1 MENRLNDYQNQI
13 DNLSQER
20 AQLLEELRNNASSSA
35 QPSDSDKATKVNAK
49 LKRLLQTVKDKINRL
64 AAERPELFTNIGE
77 ETSERFDHLIATVE
91 HQATQIEM
99 LQSEHNETQEQLR
112 NEIQELQR

>member
-20 AQLLEELRNNASSSA
+20 A

-64 AAERPELFTNIGE
+64 ATERPELFTNIGE
-77 ETSERFDHLIATVE
+77 ETNERFDHIIATVE
-91 HQATQIEM
+91 LQATQMEI